1 MELQGGWRDR
11 LKDDYNT
18 ARCGP
23 GIVYRVLFS
32 FLNAC
37 DLGLIKGTHIIKEE
51 NQAGNEQVLLP

>member
-1 MELQGGWRDR
+1 MITTQRGVAPALSTG
-11 LKDDYNT
+11 
-18 ARCGP
+18 
-23 GIVYRVLFS
+23 VLFS